1 KCIPM
6 IRDMIAFYDL
16 TRHAVETTG

>member
-1 KCIPM
+1 KCIAM